1 VKTAYSFKKS
11 LIIPGLSL
19 SETLTTTA
27 AVVAAAAAALAAS
40 GVGGAGSGSGL
51 ASQTAQGQSLVPSG
65 LPQPGTGNKALIS
78 SNSGPNQIFD
88 IILFMVIIL

>member
-1 VKTAYSFKKS
+1 MS
-11 LIIPGLSL
+11 I

-65 LPQPGTGNKALIS
+65 LPQPGTGNKVLIW
-78 SNSGPNQIFD
+78 SNSGPYILLSITIFNIVD
-88 IILFMVIIL
+88 FGLFF

>member
-1 VKTAYSFKKS
+1 MAYMLQQDGEEEVIQKS
-11 LIIPGLSL
+11 IIIPGLSI

-65 LPQPGTGNKALIS
+65 LPQPGTGNKVL
-78 SNSGPNQIFD
+78 
-88 IILFMVIIL
+88 M